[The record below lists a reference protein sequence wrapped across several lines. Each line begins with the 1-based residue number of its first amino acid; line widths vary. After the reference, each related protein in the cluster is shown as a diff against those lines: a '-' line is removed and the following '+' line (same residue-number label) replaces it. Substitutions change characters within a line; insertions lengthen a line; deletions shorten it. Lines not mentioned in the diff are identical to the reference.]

1 MKVYAKPLG
10 KNKLNHN
17 RAIEIPIPNSITCSH
32 CNIPHEKLEPERSFY
47 NNDSDITDVCLEC
60 PEISF
65 LIYRCPECQKV
76 FYVHINCKKREI
88 ISYYPPLIEHH
99 EFPPNIHEKFSRF
112 TDMYKEAETAEHSGL
127 TLICGAGYRR
137 AFEFLIREY
146 LISFVENKDKIAE
159 LPLAQCI
166 KKLPTDENNDFYN
179 TRKYAKVSAWL
190 GNDQV
195 HYTSLHPDFDLK
207 DLKSFIIQTA
217 NCIDNHISVRSRAD
231 ELFKQKSTKGD

>member
-17 RAIEIPIPNSITCSH
+17 RAIEIPIPGSITCSH

-76 FYVHINCKKREI
+76 FYVHINCKKCEI

-99 EFPPNIHEKFSRF
+99 EFPPLVHEISSDFIKIF
-112 TDMYKEAETAEHSGL
+112 KQAETAKQMNLDEVCYPAYRKAL
-127 TLICGAGYRR
+127 DVLIKDFFKYNDQ
-137 AFEFLIREY
+137 ENE
-146 LISFVENKDKIAE
+146 ISTNLKQNTEKLNSLLLRKVADQVRDKGNKVTHNANFCSNNIEQDLLLFVELLNNLQSGIESGAIKNLRE
-159 LPLAQCI
+159 LLSEIP
-166 KKLPTDENNDFYN
+166 E
-179 TRKYAKVSAWL
+179 
-190 GNDQV
+190 
-195 HYTSLHPDFDLK
+195 
-207 DLKSFIIQTA
+207 
-217 NCIDNHISVRSRAD
+217 
-231 ELFKQKSTKGD
+231 